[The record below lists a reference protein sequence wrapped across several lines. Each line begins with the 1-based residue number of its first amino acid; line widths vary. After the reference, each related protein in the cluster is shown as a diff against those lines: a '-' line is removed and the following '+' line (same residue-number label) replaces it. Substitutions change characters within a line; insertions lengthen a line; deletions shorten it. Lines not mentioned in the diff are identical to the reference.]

1 MIQLRLFL
9 ILVFLFSIPL
19 WIIGFIFDATKIIPV
34 KLPISALQFFCV
46 IFSAIIVTKKFK
58 GLTIPFLKSGF
69 DFHRIKNKNWQVAV
83 FILLP
88 LTVLL
93 SYFLTKHFGV
103 LIKNKST
110 PIWNIPFFLL
120 IYGLSGYCEEIGWTA
135 IAVEKLLTR
144 FNIIITGLVV
154 GIIWALWHIIPFIQT
169 NNTTIWV
176 IWQSIF
182 TVTFRVLMTKI
193 YVVTNRSIFAT
204 IALHT
209 TYNTAFSMLPYYG
222 STYNPM
228 YMFFSTMTVGIVVF
242 ILFKGHK
249 FEQSLE

>member
-1 MIQLRLFL
+1 MKQLRHFI

-19 WIIGFIFDATKIIPV
+19 WIIGFIFDATKIIPI

-46 IFSAIIVTKKFK
+46 IISAVIVTKKSE
-58 GLTIPFLKSGF
+58 GSAIPLLKSGF
-69 DFHRIKNKNWQVAV
+69 DFRRIKNKNWQVAV
-83 FILLP
+83 FIIMP

-93 SYFLTKHFGV
+93 SSFMIKYFGV
-103 LIKNKST
+103 LVTNKMT
-110 PIWNIPFFLL
+110 PIWNIPIFLL

-144 FNIIITGLVV
+144 YNIINTGLVV
-154 GIIWALWHIIPFIQT
+154 GIIWAVWHIIPFIQT

-182 TVTFRVLMTKI
+182 IITFRVLMTKI
-193 YVVTNRSIFAT
+193 YVLTNRSVFAT
-204 IALHT
+204 IALHA
-209 TYNTAFSMLPYYG
+209 TYNTAFSMMPYYG

-228 YMFFSTMTVGIVVF
+228 YMAFATMTVGFIVF

-249 FEQSLE
+249 LQTVL